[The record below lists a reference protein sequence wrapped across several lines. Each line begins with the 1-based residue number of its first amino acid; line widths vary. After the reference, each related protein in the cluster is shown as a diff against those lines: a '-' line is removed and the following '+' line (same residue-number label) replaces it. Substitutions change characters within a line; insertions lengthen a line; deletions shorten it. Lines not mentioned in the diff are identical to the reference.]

1 MVFNPFEMLGV
12 SNAADPAEIK
22 RAFRNLAKKHHPDIT
37 GGSADKFKRILLA
50 YEQLS
55 DRKGLASIPSA
66 EAYDYQIKVE
76 IVREEHKIQDIF
88 DDLCDSF
95 LTFFDVD
102 KPEYLNLYLRLTPA
116 DSKRGGRIRLDLPL
130 VRKCRKC
137 LGSGRPLF
145 IKCKNCGGTGE
156 EKYDRVEIIEFPQGV
171 ADGDRIKLRVD
182 NLHLNVIYNINEAG

>member
-1 MVFNPFEMLGV
+1 MAIDPFEMLGI
-12 SNAADPAEIK
+12 SRSADPKEIK
-22 RAFRNLAKKHHPDIT
+22 RAFRNLAKRHHPDIT

-55 DRKGLASIPSA
+55 DRSGAPTIPPS
-66 EAYDYQIKVE
+66 ELYDFKIKVE
-76 IVREEHKIQDIF
+76 IVRDEHKIQDIF

-102 KPEYLNLYLRLTPA
+102 KPEYLDLYIKLTPD

-137 LGSGRPLF
+137 LGAGRPLF
-145 IKCKNCGGTGE
+145 IKCKNCAGTGE
-156 EKYDRVEIIEFPQGV
+156 EKYDRIEIVQFPQGV
-171 ADGDRIKLRVD
+171 ADGERISLIVD
-182 NLHLNVIYNINEAG
+182 NLHLNIIYNIDRAG